1 MCRAVLWRLVANL
14 SASLVPFLAAAMS
27 FTSIARAES
36 AEASA
41 PNAVPTPQSC
51 HEQFLLGRK
60 DNAQLALQRLRQCNA
75 IYNASM
81 NIEEFTFWYVT
92 LPSKSAAQQNAWF
105 GNIWRNNLRIL
116 TAAPIGVPKQEAIG
130 VLDAGI
136 ERGLKRA
143 KREDLA
149 PKWLASHDPGIIA
162 DAASPDVPAQ
172 TRHEQA
178 QQSNARTEQAA
189 QAGQPGSNKVVAE
202 APRLDSV
209 SRPATYRAVSRPR
222 RIARGVQ
229 SRYAGRNS
237 VPPARHDL
245 PQGDPLID
253 ELNRAQLQDG
263 ARYTS
268 GRALYV
274 APQPQPYIASSAQP
288 ASSFAP
294 IAVQQPAYPSSVQ
307 QQPSSA
313 ASASQQPGYAIAQ
326 PPASHASSAQP
337 GAYLP
342 LPLQIEANVRSML
355 QEFAINVDTIER
367 TISRQLRGY

>member
-1 MCRAVLWRLVANL
+1 MCRAVLWRLIANA
-14 SASLVPFLAAAMS
+14 SAFLIPFLAAAIS
-27 FTSIARAES
+27 FSSIARAES
-36 AEASA
+36 AEPSA

-75 IYNASM
+75 IYNASV

-92 LPSKSAAQQNAWF
+92 LPSKSASQQNAWF
-105 GNIWRNNLRIL
+105 GNIWRSNLRIL

-149 PKWLASHDPGIIA
+149 PKWLATHDPAMIA
-162 DAASPDVPAQ
+162 EAAAPDVPAQ
-172 TRHEQA
+172 IEQEQA
-178 QQSNARTEQAA
+178 QQSNTRTEQAGRPA
-189 QAGQPGSNKVVAE
+189 SDKVVAE
-202 APRLDSV
+202 APRMDSAT
-209 SRPATYRAVSRPR
+209 RAATYRAVSRPR
-222 RIARGVQ
+222 RITGGVQ

-237 VPPARHDL
+237 VPPERYAV
-245 PQGDPLID
+245 PQEDPLID
-253 ELNRAQLQDG
+253 ELNRAQLQDS
-263 ARYTS
+263 T
-268 GRALYV
+268 
-274 APQPQPYIASSAQP
+274 
-288 ASSFAP
+288 SSFAS

-367 TISRQLRGY
+367 TI